1 MWPPD
6 VCQVTTGTNTSIFKY
21 LWVTSHNYKVF
32 TQLTQFYAPRIP
44 CTPGSPVPQDPLYPR
59 IPCTPESPVPLCLL
73 ICKTSLTA
81 SLTLGWLTLGSEL
94 TSSNYHRENY
104 LAYFQK
110 EEDLLLGTKEEI
122 ENLRPKTPPPK
133 TRGTGRGRGMG
144 RGGMGR
150 GELFRH

>member
-1 MWPPD
+1 M
-6 VCQVTTGTNTSIFKY
+6 TTVQILQYSNICGSLLTTTKCLHS
-21 LWVTSHNYKVF
+21 LLSF
-32 TQLTQFYAPRIP
+32 TPLESPVPQDPRIPCTPGSPVPQNPLYPRIP
-44 CTPGSPVPQDPLYPR
+44 CTPGSPVPQDPL
-59 IPCTPESPVPLCLL
+59 CLL
-73 ICKTSLTA
+73 ICKTSLTQ
-81 SLTLGWLTLGSEL
+81 GWLTLGSEL